1 MTWADEQAREE
12 NLENYQN
19 YLISQEL
26 KGSMTPTLEEV
37 IRLLKAKRCNYEI

>member
-1 MTWADEQAREE
+1 MTWADEQARAE

-19 YLISQEL
+19 YLITQEL

-37 IRLLKAKRCNYEI
+37 IKLLKGKRCKYET

>member
-1 MTWADEQAREE
+1 MTWKDEQSEAE
-12 NLENYQN
+12 NIETYQN
-19 YLISQEL
+19 YLITQEL

>member
-1 MTWADEQAREE
+1 MTWADEQARAE

-19 YLISQEL
+19 YLITQEL

-37 IRLLKAKRCNYEI
+37 INLLKGKRCNYEI

>member
-1 MTWADEQAREE
+1 MTWADEQARAE

-19 YLISQEL
+19 YLITQEL

-37 IRLLKAKRCNYEI
+37 IKLLKAKRCNYEI

>member
-1 MTWADEQAREE
+1 MTWADEQARAE

-19 YLISQEL
+19 YLITQEL